1 MTVEIVMGNRSNIKA
16 TEELIAA
23 IKELNIEGSLYL
35 GYPIFSNAERNQII
49 DALLISKDKGFVVFN
64 FMEEIDS
71 IRDTQDQLYF
81 LIEGNLKKHDILR
94 KGRSLAIEPQIITLI
109 PEGSNVPQIG
119 NDYKIAMPSTLKNI
133 LESCS
138 CIDDETLKKLSSAIQ
153 KVVSIKPIKQRLN
166 VKTEASKGAIL
177 KSIEKEIATL
187 DKWQKKAAIE
197 ISDGPQRIRGLA
209 GSGKT
214 IVLALKAAYLHSL
227 HPDWDIVVTYNTRSL
242 KQQFKDLIERFT
254 IEHSGEKPNWDKIR
268 ILHAWGSTNESGIY
282 STMSGLLN
290 LPIINFALAKDRYS
304 MEGAFEGVCNELYN
318 SIQSGSIKV
327 PQIFDVILIDEA
339 QDLPSVFFK
348 LIYKFTKA
356 DKRIIW
362 AYDELQNISNVLM
375 PPVEDLFGKDE
386 HGSPNITIK
395 NIAGE
400 AQQDI
405 ILPVCYRNTP
415 WALTLAHSLGFGIYR
430 TPLVQLFDELELW
443 TEIGYKVN
451 KGSLKFSSNVEL
463 ERDKNSYPEYFNRL
477 ITKEDAININRFSTK
492 REQYEYMAKEIY
504 KNVTEEELDLDDILI
519 ILPNAY
525 TSAKDYQIISEILS
539 EYNLASHLAGI
550 STERDIFK
558 KTNSITVSS
567 IYRAKGNE
575 APMVYFVNADY
586 CTSGHEMIRLRNILF
601 TGITRSRA
609 WLNIYGVGE
618 KMDELQQEIDK
629 TIIENDYKL
638 SFSIP
643 SKEELKKIRLIH
655 RDRTKQEK
663 DEIVKAKK
671 ELKNVNKLID
681 QGIINPEMLPELKTL
696 LEKINNL
703 ESDNEL

>member
-1 MTVEIVMGNRSNIKA
+1 MTVEIVMGNRSNLKA
-16 TEELIAA
+16 TEELIEA
-23 IKELNIEGSLYL
+23 IKTLKVEGSLYL
-35 GYPIFSNAERNQII
+35 GYPIFSNVEKNQII
-49 DALLISKDKGFVVFN
+49 DALFISEAKGLVVFN
-64 FMEEIDS
+64 FMDEVNNIQ
-71 IRDTQDQLYF
+71 DTQDQLYF

-94 KGRSLAIEPQIITLI
+94 KGRSLAVEPQIITLI
-109 PEGSNVPQIG
+109 PEGSNIPQIG
-119 NDYKIAMPSTLKNI
+119 NEYKIAMPSTLKDI
-133 LESCS
+133 LNSCNR
-138 CIDDETLKKLSSAIQ
+138 IEDETLKNLSSVIQ

-166 VKTEASKGAIL
+166 VKTESSKGAIL
-177 KSIEKEIATL
+177 KSIEKEIAIL

-227 HPDWDIVVTYNTRSL
+227 HPDWDIAVTYNTRSL
-242 KQQFKDLIERFT
+242 KQQFEDLIERFT
-254 IEHSGEKPNWDKIR
+254 IEHSGEKPNWDKIK
-268 ILHAWGSTNESGIY
+268 ILHAWGSATEPGIY

-290 LPIINFALAKDRYS
+290 LPITNFALAKDRYS

-318 SIQSGSIKV
+318 SIKNNSTKV
-327 PQIFDVILIDEA
+327 PQIYDVILIDEA

-348 LIYKFTKA
+348 LIYMYTKP

-375 PPVEDLFGKDE
+375 PPVEDLFGRDE

-395 NIAGE
+395 NIEGE

-443 TEIGYKVN
+443 KEIGYKIN
-451 KGSLKFSSNVEL
+451 KGHLDFSSHVEL
-463 ERDKNSYPEYFNRL
+463 ERNKNSYPEYFNKL
-477 ITKEDAININRFSTK
+477 ITKEDAIKIKNFSTK
-492 REQYEYMAKEIY
+492 IEQYEYIAKEIY
-504 KNVTEEELDLDDILI
+504 KNVTEDELDLDDILI

-525 TSAKDYQIISEILS
+525 NSAKDYQALNEILS
-539 EYNLASHLAGI
+539 EYGLSTHLAGI
-550 STERDIFK
+550 STNRDVFK

-575 APMVYFVNADY
+575 APMVYFINADY
-586 CTSGHEMIRLRNILF
+586 CASGHEMIRLRNILF

-609 WLNIYGVGE
+609 WVNIYGVGE
-618 KMDELQQEIDK
+618 KMTELQREIDK

-638 SFSIP
+638 SFLIP
-643 SKEELKKIRLIH
+643 TKEELKKIRLIH

-703 ESDNEL
+703 ESENEL